1 MSRRTR
7 PKQFLPL
14 GGANSLL
21 RRTWDR
27 ARALARPSSIWVV
40 APEALAASVR
50 RELPG
55 LHPKNLVLEPS
66 PRDTGPAIALAC
78 AAVSRRDPAAIVGIL
93 PTDHLIRNQSA
104 FARAFRESVR
114 AAADGALVCLGV
126 SPDRP
131 STGFGYLLVAK
142 APRGVRAVP
151 VARFIEKPDRARAR
165 RYVESGRYLWNGG
178 MFVWRVDAFLDVLSA
193 VAPALHAV
201 TVAGIANRQAAWR
214 RVPAISV
221 DHAVMEKA
229 PHVMVVPL
237 DAGWDDVG
245 SWDAAA
251 RHAAGA
257 ASGPGKH
264 VLLGSDGAVV
274 FGDKRLVAI
283 VDLPGIVVVDTP
295 DALLVVSRK
304 SSEKVKSVVAAVR
317 AAGRK
322 DLL

>member
-1 MSRRTR
+1 M
-7 PKQFLPL
+7 
-14 GGANSLL
+14 
-21 RRTWDR
+21 
-27 ARALARPSSIWVV
+27 
-40 APEALAASVR
+40 APVLLAASVR

-55 LHPKNLVLEPS
+55 LVAKNLVLEPS

-93 PTDHLIRNQSA
+93 PTDHVIRNQRA
-104 FARAFRESVR
+104 FARALRESVR
-114 AAADGALVCLGV
+114 AAAGGALVCLGV
-126 SPDRP
+126 TPDRP
-131 STGFGYLLVAK
+131 STGFGYLRVAR
-142 APRGVRAVP
+142 APRGSRAVP
-151 VARFIEKPDRARAR
+151 VARFIEKPDRVRAR
-165 RYVESGRYLWNGG
+165 RYVASGRYLWNCG
-178 MFVWRVDAFLDVLSA
+178 MFVWQVDVFLQVLAA
-193 VAPALHAV
+193 VAPALEAV
-201 TVAGIANRQAAWR
+201 TVAGIPKQRAAWR

-251 RHAAGA
+251 RYAARA

-274 FGDKRLVAI
+274 FGDERLVAI
-283 VDLPGIVVVDTP
+283 VDLPEIVVVDTP

-304 SSEKVKSVVAAVR
+304 ASEKVKSVVAAVR